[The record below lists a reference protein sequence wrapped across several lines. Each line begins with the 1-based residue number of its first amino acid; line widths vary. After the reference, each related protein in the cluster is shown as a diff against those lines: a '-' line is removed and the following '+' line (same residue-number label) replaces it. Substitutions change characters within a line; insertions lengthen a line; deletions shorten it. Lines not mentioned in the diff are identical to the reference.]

1 MPLWQVL
8 LLSALYILFCIQG
21 ARLLAMLFTGRWRE
35 RD

>member
-1 MPLWQVL
+1 MPLWQVIL
-8 LLSALYILFCIQG
+8 VYTLYILFCVQG